1 MKGSL
6 ARLRITEG
14 AAALVV
20 FAAVALL
27 PFALRFNPY
36 YLSILV
42 SALVLGAVS
51 IAWNVLGG
59 LCGQVSFGH
68 AGFFGVGAY
77 ASAVLAMKGDLS
89 PLLAIPAAG
98 LIGVVAALVIGV
110 PAFKLR
116 GPYFALAILGFAEIL
131 KLLALNLDSVTGGS
145 QGIFGVPPPP
155 PLRLGGLEVE
165 FAISRTSN
173 YYLAAILLLA
183 VYATA
188 VLLRRS
194 RAGVAMATVHADE
207 EAAAGIGVPVLRT
220 KVLALSVSA
229 FFTAF
234 LGAFFAHYVHYLSP
248 DSVFDPSWSIM
259 PIVAALFGGMTTL
272 IGPALGALAITGL
285 DEFVFK
291 RLFETGHQLFFGL
304 LLAAV
309 IVWAPSGLLGNRLV
323 PGPPPPRGAGGLA
336 RPAERRDA
344 A

>member
-1 MKGSL
+1 MRGSL
-6 ARLRITEG
+6 ARLRMSEG

-27 PFALRFNPY
+27 PVALRFNPY

-42 SALVLGAVS
+42 SALVLGAVA

-59 LCGQVSFGH
+59 MCGQVSFGH
-68 AGFFGVGAY
+68 AGFFGLGAY
-77 ASAVLAMKGDLS
+77 ASAVLAMRGELS
-89 PLLAIPAAG
+89 PLLAMPAAG
-98 LIGVVAALVIGV
+98 LVGVLAALVIGL

-131 KLLALNLDSVTGGS
+131 KLVALNLDSVTGGS

-155 PLRLGGLEVE
+155 PLRLGGLTVE
-165 FAISRTSN
+165 FAVSRTSN
-173 YYLAAILLLA
+173 YYFAAVLLLV

-194 RAGVAMATVHADE
+194 RAGVAMSTVHADE
-207 EAAAGIGVPVLRT
+207 EAAAGIGVPVLGT
-220 KVLALSVSA
+220 KVLALSISA

-234 LGAFFAHYVHYLSP
+234 LGAFFAHYVHYLAP
-248 DSVFDPSWSIM
+248 DSAFDPAWSIM

-285 DEFVFK
+285 DEFLFK

-309 IVWAPSGLLGNRLV
+309 IVWAPSGLLGGRIARQA
-323 PGPPPPRGAGGLA
+323 PPRGVA
-336 RPAERRDA
+336 
-344 A
+344 

>member
-1 MKGSL
+1 MRPLFAKV
-6 ARLRITEG
+6 RIGEG
-14 AAALVV
+14 TAALAV
-20 FAAVALL
+20 FVAVALL
-27 PFALRFNPY
+27 PVALSFNPY

-42 SALVLGAVS
+42 SALVLGAVA

-77 ASAVLAMKGDLS
+77 ASAVLAMKADLS
-89 PLLAIPAAG
+89 PVVAMPAAG
-98 LIGVVAALVIGV
+98 LLGVLAALLIGL

-131 KLLALNLDSVTGGS
+131 KLVALNLDDVTGGS

-155 PLRLGGLEVE
+155 PLRLGGLAVE
-165 FAISRTSN
+165 FAVSRTSN
-173 YYLAAILLLA
+173 YYLAALLLLV
-183 VYATA
+183 VYASA

-207 EAAAGIGVPVLRT
+207 EDAAGIGVPVLRT

-229 FFTAF
+229 FFTAL
-234 LGAFFAHYVHYLSP
+234 LGAFFAHYVHYLAP
-248 DSVFDPSWSIM
+248 DSAFDPSWSIM

-272 IGPALGALAITGL
+272 IGPAVGALAITGL

-309 IVWAPSGLLGNRLV
+309 IVWAPSGLLGGRI
-323 PGPPPPRGAGGLA
+323 R
-336 RPAERRDA
+336 RPVGRSA

>member
-1 MKGSL
+1 MRRPLSHV
-6 ARLRITEG
+6 RIPER

-20 FAAVALL
+20 FTVVALL
-27 PFALRFNPY
+27 PVALRFNPY
-36 YLSILV
+36 HLSILV

-51 IAWNVLGG
+51 IAWNVLAG

-77 ASAVLAMKGDLS
+77 ASAVLAMKAGWS
-89 PLLAIPAAG
+89 PAVAMPVAG
-98 LIGVVAALVIGV
+98 AIGVVAALAIGL

-116 GPYFALAILGFAEIL
+116 GPYFALAILGFAEVL

-155 PLRLGGLEVE
+155 PLRMGGLVVE
-165 FAISRTSN
+165 FAVSRTAN
-173 YYLAAILLLA
+173 YYLAAILLGL
-183 VYATA
+183 VYGAA
-188 VLLRRS
+188 ILLRRS

-207 EAAAGIGVPVLRT
+207 TAAAGIGVPVLRT
-220 KVLALSVSA
+220 KALALAVSA

-234 LGAFFAHYVHYLSP
+234 LGAFYAHYVHYLAP
-248 DSVFDPSWSIM
+248 DSAFDPSWSIM
-259 PIVAALFGGMTTL
+259 PIVGSLFGGMTTL
-272 IGPALGALAITGL
+272 VGPAVGALAITGL

-309 IVWAPSGLLGNRLV
+309 IVWAPSGLLGGWIERPV
-323 PGPPPPRGAGGLA
+323 RGSGA
-336 RPAERRDA
+336 
-344 A
+344 

>member
-1 MKGSL
+1 VNGL
-6 ARLRITEG
+6 AARLRVSERT
-14 AAALVV
+14 AALAV
-20 FAAVALL
+20 FAGVALL
-27 PFALRFNPY
+27 PAALRFNPY
-36 YLSILV
+36 HLSILV
-42 SALVLGAVS
+42 PALVLGAVA

-77 ASAVLAMKGDLS
+77 ASAVLAMKADLS
-89 PLLAIPAAG
+89 PLLAMPVAGLVGVAAG
-98 LIGVVAALVIGV
+98 LLIGL

-131 KLLALNLDSVTGGS
+131 KLLAQNLDAVTGGS

-155 PLRLGGLEVE
+155 ALRLGGVEIE
-165 FAISRTSN
+165 FAVSRTSS
-173 YYLAAILLLA
+173 YYFAALLLGL
-183 VYATA
+183 VYLTA

-234 LGAFFAHYVHYLSP
+234 LGAFFAHYVHYLAP
-248 DSVFDPSWSIM
+248 DSAFDPSWSIM

-272 IGPALGALAITGL
+272 IGPAVGALAITGL
-285 DEFVFK
+285 DEFLFK
-291 RLFETGHQLFFGL
+291 RLFDTGHQLFFGL

-309 IVWAPSGLLGNRLV
+309 IVWAPTGLLGRSIRRSA
-323 PGPPPPRGAGGLA
+323 PGG
-336 RPAERRDA
+336 PA
-344 A
+344 

>member
-1 MKGSL
+1 MRPLFAKV
-6 ARLRITEG
+6 RIGEG
-14 AAALVV
+14 TAALAV
-20 FAAVALL
+20 FVAVALL
-27 PFALRFNPY
+27 PVALSFNPY

-42 SALVLGAVS
+42 SALVLGAVA

-77 ASAVLAMKGDLS
+77 ASAVLAMKADLS
-89 PLLAIPAAG
+89 PVVAMPAAG
-98 LIGVVAALVIGV
+98 LLGVLAALLIGL

-131 KLLALNLDSVTGGS
+131 KLVALNLDDVTGGS

-155 PLRLGGLEVE
+155 PLRLGGLAVE
-165 FAISRTSN
+165 FAVSRTSN
-173 YYLAAILLLA
+173 YYLAALLLLV
-183 VYATA
+183 VYASA

-229 FFTAF
+229 FFTAL
-234 LGAFFAHYVHYLSP
+234 LGAFFAHYVHYLAP
-248 DSVFDPSWSIM
+248 DSAFDPSWSIM

-272 IGPALGALAITGL
+272 VGPAVGALAITGL

-309 IVWAPSGLLGNRLV
+309 IVWAPSGLLGGRI
-323 PGPPPPRGAGGLA
+323 R
-336 RPAERRDA
+336 RPVGRSA

>member
-1 MKGSL
+1 V
-6 ARLRITEG
+6 ARRLTQVRIPER
-14 AAALVV
+14 AAALAV
-20 FAAVALL
+20 FLAVALL
-27 PFALRFNPY
+27 PVVLRFNPY

-89 PLLAIPAAG
+89 PLLAMPAAG
-98 LIGVVAALVIGV
+98 LVGVAAALAIGL

-116 GPYFALAILGFAEIL
+116 GPYFALAILGFAEVL
-131 KLLALNLDSVTGGS
+131 KLVALNLDPVTGGS

-155 PLRLGGLEVE
+155 PLRLGGLTIE
-165 FAISRTSN
+165 FAVSRTSN
-173 YYLAAILLLA
+173 YYFAALLLLA
-183 VYATA
+183 VYLSAA
-188 VLLRRS
+188 LLRGS
-194 RAGVAMATVHADE
+194 RAGVAMATVRADE
-207 EAAAGIGVPVLRT
+207 EAAAGIGVPVRRT

-234 LGAFFAHYVHYLSP
+234 LGAFYAHYVHYLAP
-248 DSVFDPSWSIM
+248 DSAFDASWSIL
-259 PIVAALFGGMTTL
+259 PIVASLFGGMATL
-272 IGPALGALAITGL
+272 VGPAVGALAITGL
-285 DEFVFK
+285 DEFLFK

-304 LLAAV
+304 LLATV
-309 IVWAPSGLLGNRLV
+309 IVWAPSGLLGGRI
-323 PGPPPPRGAGGLA
+323 GGRRSPPR
-336 RPAERRDA
+336 PAHAPERRSA